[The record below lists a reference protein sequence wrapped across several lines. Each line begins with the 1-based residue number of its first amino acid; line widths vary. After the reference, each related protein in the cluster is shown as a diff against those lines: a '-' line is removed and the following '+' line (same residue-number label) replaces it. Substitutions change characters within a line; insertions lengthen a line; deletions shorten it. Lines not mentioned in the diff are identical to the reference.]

1 MGHHQ
6 RNDHCWDD
14 WSQSGYDCYTNPAS
28 AASTPHGSPHH
39 SIGQHNNGFSLPME
53 AMHGMPPPFPGTD
66 GSNTPYGS
74 SATPMGSGYGSY
86 QGSPCMSPVGSPH
99 HNGQMQYQV
108 GAPCPSI
115 PAWPFAPGAAQ
126 GQGGCNLS
134 TQPGMEGGQFFS
146 VPMGQPAQGP
156 MPGMNQMM
164 QQQPDNQMQMPNGG
178 FSGPGGFGGS
188 PTSYA
193 LGTSPSAWQGG
204 QLAGQQQSPF
214 PMPLSPPHDLAQS
227 CAQPSQAQQAFFETM
242 PSMPQGNGQAA
253 NGSGAGVGGQNP
265 FCL

>member
-1 MGHHQ
+1 
-6 RNDHCWDD
+6 
-14 WSQSGYDCYTNPAS
+14 
-28 AASTPHGSPHH
+28 
-39 SIGQHNNGFSLPME
+39 
-53 AMHGMPPPFPGTD
+53 
-66 GSNTPYGS
+66 
-74 SATPMGSGYGSY
+74 
-86 QGSPCMSPVGSPH
+86 
-99 HNGQMQYQV
+99 
-108 GAPCPSI
+108 
-115 PAWPFAPGAAQ
+115 
-126 GQGGCNLS
+126 
-134 TQPGMEGGQFFS
+134 MEGGQFFS
-146 VPMGQPAQGP
+146 VPMGQSQQGP
-156 MPGMNQMM
+156 MNGMAPMM
-164 QQQPDNQMQMPNGG
+164 QQQPDNQMQMSIAG